1 VRLTLIEQAPQ
12 IIGTE
17 VGIAQY
23 SGEGAATEFPM
34 QRDDKSVSA
43 TGLLQA
49 YMTAALTDDFPALLA

>member
-34 QRDDKSVSA
+34 QRDDKSVSR
-43 TGLLQA
+43 
-49 YMTAALTDDFPALLA
+49 PAFFRRT